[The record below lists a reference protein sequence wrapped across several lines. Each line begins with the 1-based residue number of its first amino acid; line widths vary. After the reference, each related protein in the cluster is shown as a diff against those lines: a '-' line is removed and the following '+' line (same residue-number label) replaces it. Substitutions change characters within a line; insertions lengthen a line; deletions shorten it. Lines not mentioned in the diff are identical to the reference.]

1 MTTAQSRA
9 LTARALTAR
18 ATTRRMLMLVTVLL
32 ASAST
37 LIGEAVLT
45 YHSATSLPHCASA
58 AGMDLQGP
66 EWRTELGLRFHQKLV
81 ACRADGARTALYA
94 TVLWTA
100 GVAVAAVLLYRWL
113 PRWRQRKDRLP
124 ELYSAQRI
132 AAAMD
137 GDSGGDERLAHLA
150 RLARRAKLPQDRLP
164 GFVCNPRALSAG
176 ALAFGSFGR
185 YTVCLNVGLLPRRTT
200 KDRPHFDAVVLHEL
214 AHVRNRDVD
223 LAYLAVAL
231 WRVFLIAVLLPC
243 LALDAALVLHDRF
256 QSVERAYW
264 DGYEP
269 GAKTALLAVVLT
281 ALVYVARADIL
292 RHRELVAD
300 RDAVFESGSDREVW
314 KKQAESRSAALPR
327 HRLPRFL
334 RNHPTWSERLAE
346 IDNPRSEDKGGT
358 KLQLAVF
365 LVAYVTITYSV
376 ISWLKLDAVP
386 AQTVI
391 YLAYLL
397 GPLIIAT
404 GFAVFP
410 RRKARSADEASAAR
424 AWMYGVIWLI
434 GAFAV
439 NPFANWAQAEDDWA
453 KQAAASL
460 GEMADEIK
468 GWRDGP
474 AVSAAAKDRAAG
486 WYERGGS
493 AVLGRFDTYLP
504 DQAARSDA
512 ADAHCAALGATVSDA
527 LELPVFPD
535 SGAGGK
541 AWKRLLTSAAEAQAL
556 QCRSG
561 YDLDAPNEGAMV
573 SMRYERARTA
583 LRQLM
588 PH

>member
-1 MTTAQSRA
+1 M
-9 LTARALTAR
+9 
-18 ATTRRMLMLVTVLL
+18 
-32 ASAST
+32 
-37 LIGEAVLT
+37 
-45 YHSATSLPHCASA
+45 
-58 AGMDLQGP
+58 
-66 EWRTELGLRFHQKLV
+66 
-81 ACRADGARTALYA
+81 
-94 TVLWTA
+94 
-100 GVAVAAVLLYRWL
+100 
-113 PRWRQRKDRLP
+113 
-124 ELYSAQRI
+124 
-132 AAAMD
+132 
-137 GDSGGDERLAHLA
+137 
-150 RLARRAKLPQDRLP
+150 
-164 GFVCNPRALSAG
+164 
-176 ALAFGSFGR
+176 
-185 YTVCLNVGLLPRRTT
+185 GLLPKRTT
-200 KDRPHFDAVVLHEL
+200 KDRSHFDAVVLHEL

-223 LAYLAVAL
+223 LAYLAIAL
-231 WRVFLIAVLLPC
+231 WRVFLIAVLVPC
-243 LALDAALVLHDRF
+243 LALNAALVLHDRF
-256 QSVERAYW
+256 RGAERAYW
-264 DGYEP
+264 EGYEP

-300 RDAVFESGSDREVW
+300 RDAVFEFGSDREVW
-314 KKQAESRSAALPR
+314 RKQVESRPAALPR
-327 HRLPRFL
+327 LRLPRFL

-358 KLQLAVF
+358 KLQIVVF
-365 LVAYVTITYSV
+365 LVAYVTIIYSV

-434 GAFAV
+434 SAFAM
-439 NPFANWAQAEDDWA
+439 NPVANWAQAEDDWA
-453 KQAAASL
+453 TQAGAHL
-460 GEMADEIK
+460 REMSDEMN

-474 AVSAAAKDRAAG
+474 AVSDAVKDRAVG

-493 AVLGRFDTYLP
+493 SVLGRFEKYLP
-504 DQAARSDA
+504 DGGAGSDA
-512 ADAHCAALGATVSDA
+512 AGARCAALGATVSDA

-541 AWKRLLTSAAEAQAL
+541 AWKRLLTSTAEAQAL

-561 YDLDAPNEGAMV
+561 YDLDAPGEDAMI
-573 SMRYERARTA
+573 SLRYGRARTA
-583 LRQLM
+583 LRQLL

>member
-1 MTTAQSRA
+1 MTTAQS
-9 LTARALTAR
+9 RALTAR

-32 ASAST
+32 ASGT
-37 LIGEAVLT
+37 VLIGEAVLT

-58 AGMDLQGP
+58 ADMNLQGP
-66 EWRTELGLRFHQKLV
+66 QWRAELGLRFHQELV

-94 TVLWTA
+94 TLLCTA

-132 AAAMD
+132 AAAVEGGS
-137 GDSGGDERLAHLA
+137 GDDERLAHLA
-150 RLARRAKLPQDRLP
+150 RLVRRAKLPRDRLP
-164 GFVCNPRALSAG
+164 GFVCNPQALSAG
-176 ALAFGSFGR
+176 AVTFGRVGR
-185 YTVCLNVGLLPRRTT
+185 YTVCLNVGLLPKRTT
-200 KDRPHFDAVVLHEL
+200 EDRAHFDAVVLHEL

-231 WRVFLIAVLLPC
+231 WRVFLTAVLLPC
-243 LALDAALVLHDRF
+243 LALNGALVLHDRF
-256 QSVERAYW
+256 HGIERAYW

-314 KKQAESRSAALPR
+314 SKQSRSAASPR
-327 HRLPRFL
+327 LRLPRFL

-358 KLQLAVF
+358 KMQFAVF
-365 LVAYVTITYSV
+365 LVAYVTIIYSV

-391 YLAYLL
+391 YLAYVT

-410 RRKARSADEASAAR
+410 RRKARSADEGSAAR
-424 AWMYGVIWLI
+424 AWMYGAVWMIS
-434 GAFAV
+434 AFAV
-439 NPFANWAQAEDDWA
+439 NPFANWAHAEDDWA
-453 KQAAASL
+453 KTAAAHMS
-460 GEMADEIK
+460 EMVDEMDR
-468 GWRDGP
+468 WHEGP
-474 AVSAAAKDRAAG
+474 AVSAAVKDRAAD

-493 AVLGRFDTYLP
+493 AVLGRFDNYLP
-504 DQAARSDA
+504 DETAGSDI
-512 ADAHCAALGATVSDA
+512 ADARCAALGATVSDA

-561 YDLDAPNEGAMV
+561 YDLDAPNEAAMV
-573 SMRYERARTA
+573 QVRYGRARTA
-583 LRQLM
+583 LGQLL